1 MRIQISF
8 CSVFPEIYENF
19 FQTGILG
26 RASRQGIVRFQ
37 RYRFADFVLP
47 KKRIDEPICGHG
59 AGMVIAPDVVKDAI
73 QKARDDMGGDAYTI
87 FFSPHGTRLDQ
98 RKLSSIMKKVF
109 QTSNPHLILVAGR
122 YEGIDAR
129 VEELYADEVLSIGD
143 YVLMAGDLPAM
154 VFTEAFLRLIPGV
167 IGDSESVANDSFS
180 SALVDF
186 PHYCLPV
193 VWQGYKVPAVL
204 LSGNHQKI
212 NEWRRLQAFE
222 RTMKYHMQWFFESD
236 QIRISDEKLFFEN
249 IPAHYVVLM
258 HDQVLVGPD
267 RKNGTTSVTSL
278 DIHDIARSAKTYGI
292 KGYFIVTPLID
303 QQKIVKQFLEF
314 WHEGEG
320 VTYNKTRHC
329 ALEQVFVVDSLDAV
343 LVHITKAENG
353 ISPFIIAT
361 SAKPIKFKAID
372 FHNRYK
378 VWKEKKPVVFLLG
391 TGQGLAD
398 SLIKKADFVL
408 VPIRGLTS
416 YNHLSVRSAAAII
429 FDRWLG
435 LNPKIE

>member
-1 MRIQISF
+1 MGIKISF

-19 FQTGILG
+19 FQAGILS
-26 RASRQGIVRFQ
+26 RASRQGIVQFY

-47 KKRIDEPICGHG
+47 KKRIDEPVCGHG

-73 QKARDDMGGDAYTI
+73 QKARDDQGSGYTI
-87 FFSPHGTRLDQ
+87 FFSPHGSRLNQ
-98 RKLSSIMKKVF
+98 SKLSSIMKKIF
-109 QTSNPHLILVAGR
+109 ETNSRHIILVAGR
-122 YEGIDAR
+122 YEGVDVRA
-129 VEELYADEVLSIGD
+129 EELYADEVLSIGD

-167 IGDSESVANDSFS
+167 IGDSESVINDSFS

-212 NEWRRLQAFE
+212 NEWRRLKAFE
-222 RTMKYHMQWFFESD
+222 RTMKYHMEWFFQSN
-236 QIRISDEKLFFEN
+236 QISVADEKLFFEN
-249 IPAHYVVLM
+249 MPSHYVVLM
-258 HDQVLVGPD
+258 HDQVLVGSE
-267 RKNGTTSVTSL
+267 KQNGTTSVTSL
-278 DIHDIARSAKTYGI
+278 DIHDIARSAKTYGL
-292 KGYFIVTPLID
+292 KGYFIVTPLVD
-303 QQKIVKQFLEF
+303 QQQIVKQFLEF
-314 WHEGEG
+314 WHEGPG
-320 VTYNKTRHC
+320 VSYNKTRHS
-329 ALEQVFVVDSLDAV
+329 ALEQVFVVDSLDDV
-343 LVHITKAENG
+343 LVHIAKAENG
-353 ISPFIIAT
+353 VSPVIIAT
-361 SAKPIKFKAID
+361 SAKFIEGKVID

-378 VWKEKKPVVFLLG
+378 VWKEKKPVLFLLG

-398 SLIKKADFVL
+398 SLIKKADFIL
-408 VPIRGLTS
+408 IPIRGLTS

-435 LNPKIE
+435 LNPKIQ